1 MKKTD
6 PWILPI
12 LYGLSQRRNTSAKKG
27 TENCEELTPEAHLKR
42 GVEGSEAAG
51 SQRRKHMP

>member
-1 MKKTD
+1 MDITD
-6 PWILPI
+6 IVW
-12 LYGLSQRRNTSAKKG
+12 SQKRNTSAKKG

-51 SQRRKHMP
+51 SQGRKCTS